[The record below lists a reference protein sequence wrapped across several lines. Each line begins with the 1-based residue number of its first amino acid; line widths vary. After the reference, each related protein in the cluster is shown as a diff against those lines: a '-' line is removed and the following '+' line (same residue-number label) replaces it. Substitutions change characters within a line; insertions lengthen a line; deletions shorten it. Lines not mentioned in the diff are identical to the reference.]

1 MQEFKAL
8 YPDIQIDVTIRGYEM
23 PALLQKGE
31 VQLALVDETCAEG
44 FEWIPLTRVPLI
56 AVVPP
61 TFRWERERI
70 SIGRLLKEP
79 FITCQEQYSE
89 KLLPPDAKRIQVTAS
104 DDAAI
109 LSMVSCGLGVSI
121 LSSLSLAGYEE
132 QVKTIPLEIP
142 VVVRVGVAIKSLE
155 SASTS
160 ARRFVKFL
168 KNHYGVLEAN

>member
-1 MQEFKAL
+1 M
-8 YPDIQIDVTIRGYEM
+8 TIRGYEM

-89 KLLPPDAKRIQVTAS
+89 KLLPPDAKRVTVERVGGGDENARR
-104 DDAAI
+104 I
-109 LSMVSCGLGVSI
+109 LYE
-121 LSSLSLAGYEE
+121 YEE
-132 QVKTIPLEIP
+132 REETV
-142 VVVRVGVAIKSLE
+142 
-155 SASTS
+155 
-160 ARRFVKFL
+160 
-168 KNHYGVLEAN
+168 

>member
-1 MQEFKAL
+1 MTKRASFLHTPAGQRFSYGDEIVPSFTVYQADGTPL
-8 YPDIQIDVTIRGYEM
+8 DQGGSLFSGNLSCERPLSYPPVSVSITAGDLRLVSPSHCFTVAQGETLQIDR
-23 PALLQKGE
+23 
-31 VQLALVDETCAEG
+31 
-44 FEWIPLTRVPLI
+44 R
-56 AVVPP
+56 
-61 TFRWERERI
+61 
-70 SIGRLLKEP
+70 
-79 FITCQEQYSE
+79 
-89 KLLPPDAKRIQVTAS
+89 RIQVTAS

-121 LSSLSLAGYEE
+121 LSSLSLAGYEG

-168 KNHYGVLEAN
+168 KNHYGVLESN